1 VWVTGRRS
9 ARRVSEQEA
18 KDQVL
23 YEEEDAVAI
32 VTFAREEKLNAMNTA
47 IVRRMTELFE
57 QIDRAGHIR
66 AAVLVGRGRAFVAG
80 ADIEEYS
87 EQSFSE
93 FSEYQSM
100 GRRMYE
106 GIELNRK
113 PFVAAV
119 NGYALGG
126 GFELVL
132 ACDLVVS
139 SSGAKMGLPEI
150 HLGLLPGGGGTQ
162 KLARVVGRNRAKEFL
177 LTGRNMTAQE
187 GLELG
192 IVNRVVE
199 PEALLGEALGLA
211 RELAER
217 APYAVREA
225 KRLVNQGVESHIDV
239 ALSFEQ
245 AALSNLYQTEDAR
258 EGIRAFVEKRR
269 PDFRG
274 R

>member
-1 VWVTGRRS
+1 
-9 ARRVSEQEA
+9 VSEQEA

-57 QIDRAGHIR
+57 HIDRADHIR
-66 AAVLVGRGRAFVAG
+66 SAVLVGRGRAFVAG
-80 ADIEEYS
+80 ADIGEYS
-87 EQSFSE
+87 EQSFVE

-106 GIELNRK
+106 GVELNRK

-132 ACDLVVS
+132 ACDLVVAS
-139 SSGAKMGLPEI
+139 SRAKMGLPEI

-177 LTGRNMTAQE
+177 MTGRNMTAQE

-192 IVNRVVE
+192 VVNRVVE

-211 RELAER
+211 HELAER

-225 KRLVNQGVESHIDV
+225 KRLVNQGVESHVDV

-245 AALSNLYQTEDAR
+245 AVLSNLYQTEDAR

-269 PDFRG
+269 PDFQG

>member
-1 VWVTGRRS
+1 
-9 ARRVSEQEA
+9 
-18 KDQVL
+18 
-23 YEEEDAVAI
+23 
-32 VTFAREEKLNAMNTA
+32 
-47 IVRRMTELFE
+47 
-57 QIDRAGHIR
+57 
-66 AAVLVGRGRAFVAG
+66 
-80 ADIEEYS
+80 
-87 EQSFSE
+87 
-93 FSEYQSM
+93 
-100 GRRMYE
+100 
-106 GIELNRK
+106 
-113 PFVAAV
+113 
-119 NGYALGG
+119 
-126 GFELVL
+126 
-132 ACDLVVS
+132 
-139 SSGAKMGLPEI
+139 
-150 HLGLLPGGGGTQ
+150 
-162 KLARVVGRNRAKEFL
+162 
-177 LTGRNMTAQE
+177 MTAQE